1 MEKKIDPSLWT
12 KVLAWLKARLTEP
25 NTWTWIVGAAAYFG
39 YVIEPTMVEYIA
51 GVAVSVITLIQFAKK
66 EPVTAVKEITP
77 IVQSTATEQQAPA
90 VTNKQ

>member
-1 MEKKIDPSLWT
+1 MEKKLDPSLWT
-12 KVLAWLKARLTEP
+12 KSLAWFKARLTEP

-77 IVQSTATEQQAPA
+77 IVQSTATEQQAPE
-90 VTNKQ
+90 VTDKQ

>member
-12 KVLAWLKARLTEP
+12 KILTWLKARLTEP

-51 GVAVSVITLIQFAKK
+51 GVAVSIITLIQFAKK

-77 IVQSTATEQQAPA
+77 VVQPA
-90 VTNKQ
+90 VIKQQTPEVTDKQ

>member
-12 KVLAWLKARLTEP
+12 KILAWLKARLTEP

-66 EPVTAVKEITP
+66 EPVTAVKEIAP
-77 IVQSTATEQQAPA
+77 IVQPTVTEQQ
-90 VTNKQ
+90 TSETIDKQ